1 MEFWGVEVKAGEP
14 LHVAPEDGELIHI
27 SQVALGEVKNVKSA
41 NYVPVRLQVDDKKYV
56 IGTLSAEKAP
66 QIMFDL
72 VLEKDFTLSHDWKDG
87 SLYFCGYTA
96 AAEGEYPFLCDI
108 FLPIYWVYIRVLSFL
123 KLMPSISK
131 LCPGNVFFS
140 QVTDVSFLL
149 LYNVS
154 LTFVIFSTD
163 DDGQFGEARPDLKF
177 SDFSDEDESEDE
189 EIIEKGK
196 PVADVQAAVPAKS
209 KAAAAKEGTSAKPKV
224 TLVDPKKE
232 DSDDSEDSDEDSDD
246 ESEDDLDDD
255 DSDDGMSED
264 EETPKKVE
272 SSKKRPSGSEIK
284 TPASIKKSKTETP
297 QKTDGKKGA
306 HTATPHPAKKS
317 DKKAAE
323 TPKSSGQVTC
333 KSCSKTF
340 NSEKGLE
347 SHSKAKH
354 GGK

>member
-1 MEFWGVEVKAGEP
+1 MEFWGVEVKSGEP

-56 IGTLSAEKAP
+56 IGTLSVEKAP

-96 AAEGEYPFLCDI
+96 AAEGD
-108 FLPIYWVYIRVLSFL
+108 
-123 KLMPSISK
+123 
-131 LCPGNVFFS
+131 
-140 QVTDVSFLL
+140 
-149 LYNVS
+149 
-154 LTFVIFSTD
+154 D
-163 DDGQFGEARPDLKF
+163 DDGQFGE
-177 SDFSDEDESEDE
+177 DFSDEDESEDE

-255 DSDDGMSED
+255 DSDDDMSED

>member
-96 AAEGEYPFLCDI
+96 
-108 FLPIYWVYIRVLSFL
+108 
-123 KLMPSISK
+123 
-131 LCPGNVFFS
+131 
-140 QVTDVSFLL
+140 
-149 LYNVS
+149 
-154 LTFVIFSTD
+154 
-163 DDGQFGEARPDLKF
+163 
-177 SDFSDEDESEDE
+177 DESEDE

-232 DSDDSEDSDEDSDD
+232 DSDDSEDSDEDSGIYGLSHVSFQ
-246 ESEDDLDDD
+246 SEDDLDDD